1 MRLVNV
7 DGGGVGNRGTGSL
20 PADCYYL
27 NPARDLGTVGRVTI
41 VELDNYSPYPQMSA
55 DVTNAIFQELQKKQV
70 FSLEI
75 IAQDD
80 PAWRSLQLDLNSTYS
95 LEELS
100 EIRKTMNCGAVLSG
114 SVTEFTPYPHMA
126 IGLRLK
132 LLDLKDG
139 ELLWAVEQI
148 WDSADKKTAERIR
161 SYSRYQMQSGAS
173 AARPHLVAASP
184 LGFINF
190 VAYEVGKTLS
200 KSSLHRDGLPAG
212 RGPIARMGSQEQ

>member
-1 MRLVNV
+1 MNRAGITLLIAAIVLS
-7 DGGGVGNRGTGSL
+7 GCVGNRTAGPP

-27 NPARDLGTVGRVTI
+27 NPDKDLSSIGRVAI
-41 VELDNYSPYPQMSA
+41 VELDNYSHYSQISA
-55 DVTNAIFQELQKKQV
+55 DVTNAVFQELQKKQV
-70 FSLEI
+70 FSLAV

-80 PAWRSLQLDLNSTYS
+80 PVWRSLQLDLNSTYR

-100 EIRKTMNCGAVLSG
+100 EIRKTMNCSAVLTG
-114 SVTEFTPYPHMA
+114 SVTEFRPYPHMA

-139 ELLWAVEQI
+139 GLLWAVEQI

-161 SYSRYQMQSGAS
+161 SYSRYQMQSGS
-173 AARPHLVAASP
+173 SGSRPHLVAASP

-200 KSSLHRDGLPAG
+200 KNRLRRDGLPAVQAG
-212 RGPIARMGSQEQ
+212 G

>member
-1 MRLVNV
+1 
-7 DGGGVGNRGTGSL
+7 
-20 PADCYYL
+20 L
-27 NPARDLGTVGRVTI
+27 NPAKDLGSVGRVAI
-41 VELDNYSPYPQMSA
+41 VELDNYSRYPQISA

-70 FSLEI
+70 FSLETV
-75 IAQDD
+75 AQDD

-100 EIRKTMNCGAVLSG
+100 EIRKTMNCGAVLTG

-132 LLDLKDG
+132 LLDLNDG

-148 WDSADKKTAERIR
+148 WDSADKRTAERIR

-200 KSSLHRDGLPAG
+200 KNRLHRDGLPAG